1 MINQRLAVSNSHP
14 NVVLLELRVSS
25 EYKKGRSINKMRP
38 QRGWSSILSP
48 SVNIWCECK
57 VSPSAFSGLFRTDSL
72 LSYRALFT
80 RRCTTVPLLQPPPL
94 PEPLLLPSLPP
105 PPLPQPALLAAPGG
119 GAQVDALGGR
129 SIDGNCVC
137 VCRGALKEDTER
149 GVGERGDWGEGVHNI
164 LIISLHVF

>member
-1 MINQRLAVSNSHP
+1 MCPH
-14 NVVLLELRVSS
+14 
-25 EYKKGRSINKMRP
+25 
-38 QRGWSSILSP
+38 RGWSSILSH

-80 RRCTTVPLLQPPPL
+80 RRCTTVPLLLLPPPPL
-94 PEPLLLPSLPP
+94 PQPLLLPSL
-105 PPLPQPALLAAPGG
+105 PPLPQPALLAAPVG

-149 GVGERGDWGEGVHNI
+149 GQRGNWGEGVHNI

>member
-1 MINQRLAVSNSHP
+1 MCSRNCPDQ
-14 NVVLLELRVSS
+14 
-25 EYKKGRSINKMRP
+25 
-38 QRGWSSILSP
+38 GWCSILSH

-80 RRCTTVPLLQPPPL
+80 RRCTTVPLLLPLPSLPFPSPPPL
-94 PEPLLLPSLPP
+94 PLPARLLAVHAVA
-105 PPLPQPALLAAPGG
+105 ALQTVAAPGG

-137 VCRGALKEDTER
+137 VCRGALKEDTEKGGR
-149 GVGERGDWGEGVHNI
+149 G
-164 LIISLHVF
+164 

>member
-14 NVVLLELRVSS
+14 LVVYPELPVSS
-25 EYKKGRSINKMRP
+25 EYKKEWSINKMCP
-38 QRGWSSILSP
+38 HRGWSSILSP

-80 RRCTTVPLLQPPPL
+80 RRCTTVPILL
-94 PEPLLLPSLPP
+94 LPP
-105 PPLPQPALLAAPGG
+105 PPLPQLLPSLPPLPLPAVLAAPGG
-119 GAQVDALGGR
+119 GAQVDALGGW

-149 GVGERGDWGEGVHNI
+149 GVGVKRGGTGVREY
-164 LIISLHVF
+164 IIS